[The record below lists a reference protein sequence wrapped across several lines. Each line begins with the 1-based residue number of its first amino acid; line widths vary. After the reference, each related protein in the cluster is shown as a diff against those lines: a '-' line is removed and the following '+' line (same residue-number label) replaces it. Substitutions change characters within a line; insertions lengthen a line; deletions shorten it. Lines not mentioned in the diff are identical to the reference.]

1 MALLTPLDSLDK
13 SSGVRYICSMANES
27 KTNRN
32 IAYSCRYHVV
42 FCPKYRRK
50 VLVPPIDGR
59 LKRLLLESIEK
70 WGQEFIEMDVMPDHV
85 HVLVGCDPQ
94 CGIHRLVKSVK
105 GSSSRLL
112 RQEFSVLKRKLP
124 SLWTNS
130 SFVATTGGVTLESL
144 KRYVEGQKN
153 R

>member
-1 MALLTPLDSLDK
+1 MPSEIQA
-13 SSGVRYICSMANES
+13 
-27 KTNRN
+27 NRN
-32 IAYSCRYHVV
+32 SAYSCRYHVV

-124 SLWTNS
+124 SSWTNS